1 MVLLHPETASLRP
14 LMGGEDGFGRD
25 SSHLVLTEPSATRG
39 LLSPRQGEIMDLV
52 SAGLTNKDIANRLGL
67 TSGTV
72 KQHLAAIFR
81 KLGVSNR
88 TWAVAMW
95 REAAPANGAM
105 TGQGVAQGTGLANG
119 PTTGTATGIATGFAN
134 ASSHTAKG
142 ALPAHAFAR
151 AGSIAR
157 SAPGNALPFHLDTG
171 IAALPRRVLAAVSV
185 DLSGD
190 AQSGEIAA
198 EDAARVIATCRNWAG
213 IFEGDLHLLPSGC
226 ALVVFG
232 YPLSHIDDIE
242 RAHAFGTAVRD
253 ELGRTL
259 GLAARIGV
267 DAALDRPLAER
278 GQVLSSAA
286 IRGSFEAMQSCQPGE
301 IAISERAATIDRPQD
316 RLATL
321 LGQAPFAAALTDRT
335 ETPGPRWFT
344 VEAWPLLSGK
354 LVLDAWAQS
363 PLAKGN
369 RTIVLRLPSRTVP
382 SLAIES
388 ALVRQLT
395 VQASEFGRPAY
406 PGAGLGWWLRQLAEE
421 GPVTV
426 LLHGW
431 REDITLPALLG
442 EPALE
447 ELEGLPLTL
456 VAGPVPVRGAPR
468 LSIRPL
474 AAQGRV
480 PLVSRVHELPLPD
493 AADLMPGYGP
503 DLVSLLDPLDDL
515 AKGVLCLLLRH
526 RRCTPQ
532 FLASQLESPLAPLEQ
547 RVERLHRLGLV
558 AMWPDRSIRLRD
570 ARTED
575 VVGEQ
580 VSPITRVIYP

>member
-1 MVLLHPETASLRP
+1 MVLLHPATAP
-14 LMGGEDGFGRD
+14 LAPLSGGEDSFGRD
-25 SSHLVLTEPSATRG
+25 IAPTEPSGTRN

-52 SAGLTNKDIANRLGL
+52 SSGLTNKDIANRLGL

-95 REAAPANGAM
+95 REATPGPAN
-105 TGQGVAQGTGLANG
+105 
-119 PTTGTATGIATGFAN
+119 
-134 ASSHTAKG
+134 
-142 ALPAHAFAR
+142 
-151 AGSIAR
+151 R
-157 SAPGNALPFHLDTG
+157 SANTFAPGSTSLRGTNTPQSVHASAHPVDTSRQSSGSALPFRLETG
-171 IAALPRRVLAAVSV
+171 VASLPRRVIAAVSV
-185 DLSGD
+185 DLSSN

-198 EDAARVIATCRNWAG
+198 EDANRIIAICRNWADVY
-213 IFEGDLHLLPSGC
+213 EGELHLLPSGC

-242 RAHAFGTAVRD
+242 RAHGFGTAVRD

-259 GLAARIGV
+259 GLAARIGI

-278 GQVLSSAA
+278 GTVVSSVA
-286 IRGSFEAMQSCQPGE
+286 IRGSIDAMQSCEPGA
-301 IAISERAATIDRPQD
+301 IAISDRAAAINRPQD
-316 RLATL
+316 RLAAV
-321 LGQAPFAAALTDRT
+321 LGKAPFAATLNDRAD
-335 ETPGPRWFT
+335 TPGPRWFT

-354 LVLDAWAQS
+354 LVLDAWPQS
-363 PLAKGN
+363 PLAEGC
-369 RTIVLRLPSRTVP
+369 RTIILRLPSRTAP
-382 SLAIES
+382 PLAIES

-426 LLHGW
+426 LLYGW
-431 REDITLPALLG
+431 REDIDLPALMG
-442 EPALE
+442 ELALE

-474 AAQGRV
+474 GEQGRV
-480 PLVSRVHELPLPD
+480 PLISRVHELPLAD

-515 AKGVLCLLLRH
+515 AKGVLSLLLRH

-547 RVERLHRLGLV
+547 RVESLHRLGLV